1 MMIPRTTR
9 NGQNRPLQGAVSQ
22 GSQREANPS
31 LPPQPPRTGQFQGQ
45 QGMTFSQQQNNRR
58 TTVGAQQQQN
68 QQKTNKKQ
76 QQLPPLMNYNNN
88 NKNKQM
94 PPLINNSNK

>member
-1 MMIPRTTR
+1 MMIPRTTG
-9 NGQNRPLQGAVSQ
+9 NGQNRPLQGALSQ
-22 GSQREANPS
+22 GSQREANPA

-68 QQKTNKKQ
+68 QKKANKKQ
-76 QQLPPLMNYNNN
+76 QQLPPLINYN
-88 NKNKQM
+88 NKNKQL
-94 PPLINNSNK
+94 PPLINNSNN